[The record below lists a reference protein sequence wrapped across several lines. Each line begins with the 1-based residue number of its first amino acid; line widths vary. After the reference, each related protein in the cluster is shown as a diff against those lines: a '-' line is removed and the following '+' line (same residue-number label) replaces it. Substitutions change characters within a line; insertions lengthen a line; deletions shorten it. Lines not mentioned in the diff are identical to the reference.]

1 MSRPKDKKQQHK
13 TETET
18 ETNGFMRGALAGAI
32 TGALDVLVTYPTD
45 FIKTRMQID
54 KYNRKYFGT
63 FDCIKKTI
71 KQHGLLG
78 LYRGISILLFAN
90 IPKVA
95 AR

>member
-1 MSRPKDKKQQHK
+1 MSRPKDKKQPS
-13 TETET
+13 TEK
-18 ETNGFMRGALAGAI
+18 NGFIKGALAGAI

-45 FIKTRMQID
+45 FIKTRIQLD
-54 KYNRKYFGT
+54 KHNRKYFGT

-71 KQHGLLG
+71 RQHGVLG

>member
-1 MSRPKDKKQQHK
+1 MSRPKDKRQQHK
-13 TETET
+13 TET
-18 ETNGFMRGALAGAI
+18 NGFLRGALAGAI

-45 FIKTRMQID
+45 FIKTRIQFD
-54 KYNRKYFGT
+54 KHNRKYFGT
-63 FDCIKKTI
+63 LDCIKKTI
-71 KQHGLLG
+71 KQHGVLR

>member
-1 MSRPKDKKQQHK
+1 MSRPKDKKQPN
-13 TETET
+13 TEK
-18 ETNGFMRGALAGAI
+18 NGFIKGALAGAI

-45 FIKTRMQID
+45 FIKTRIQLD
-54 KYNRKYFGT
+54 KHNRKYFGT

-71 KQHGLLG
+71 RQHGVLG